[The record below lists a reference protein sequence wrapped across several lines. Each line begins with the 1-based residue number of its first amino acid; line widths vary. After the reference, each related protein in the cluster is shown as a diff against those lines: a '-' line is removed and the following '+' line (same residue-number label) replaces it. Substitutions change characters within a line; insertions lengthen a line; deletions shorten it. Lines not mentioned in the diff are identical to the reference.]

1 MACRLTQVYWPLK
14 KSCSVLWFS
23 SKLGLEKRS
32 KGGVRN
38 CGNAAMHP
46 LQAPS
51 TPPASAAR
59 FDSGMKVWS
68 GWVSCNSSGTVQD
81 CRLIVAVVV
90 RWPRGQHKMTI
101 VQHHGIT
108 ARLAQAW
115 YMTLI
120 NLLPE
125 GLQNALLQLSFLVYL
140 ELPYLKLLVAV
151 GTCHVLKAHDWTL
164 RTWIEHSEIVEKRSK
179 LLGHVKCVKHV
190 WCVSA
195 SSWISVCHFLWT
207 LLCVHSYCLK
217 SNCITFIPLQNYTI
231 LSIS

>member
-14 KSCSVLWFS
+14 NSCRVLWFS
-23 SKLGLEKRS
+23 SKLVLEKRS

-125 GLQNALLQLSFLVYL
+125 DLQNALLQLSLLVYL
-140 ELPYLKLLVAV
+140 ELPYLNLFVAV

-164 RTWIEHSEIVEKRSK
+164 STWIEHSEIVEKRSE

-207 LLCVHSYCLK
+207 LLCVHSYSLK
-217 SNCITFIPLQNYTI
+217 SNCIAFIPLQNYTI